1 MKEHIETITS
11 EFIDYKGEK
20 HYFIIAAIS
29 QNFPKYLDISK
40 EEAFINKADKTTNK
54 CIPVFY
60 EVNEYCDGYGM
71 TGYTIPV
78 NKSLRIGISVCNP
91 VDKFDKSLGKAK
103 AIGRARMSDPVLV
116 VKNPGLINTKVV
128 RALLEQESEYL
139 KNNPELLIKGYKE
152 SKLRYERNHQMV
164 NLEKNFTSVERD
176 IAEKLTKNPNFLDKV
191 YDYIEWFKNKMS
203 NK

>member
-11 EFIDYKGEK
+11 EFVDYKGEK

-29 QNFPKYLDISK
+29 QNFPKFLNI
-40 EEAFINKADKTTNK
+40 DKNSSNVKIGNDRT
-54 CIPVFY
+54 PVFY
-60 EVNEYCDGYGM
+60 EVNEYIEDYGM
-71 TGYTIPV
+71 TEYSIPIT
-78 NKSLRIGISVCNP
+78 KSLRIGISICNP
-91 VDKFDKSLGKAK
+91 VDKFNESIGKAK
-103 AIGRARMSDPVLV
+103 AIARARMSDPVLF
-116 VKNPGLINTKVV
+116 VKNAGLINSKVV

-152 SKLRYERNHQMV
+152 SKLRYERNHQME

>member
-11 EFIDYKGEK
+11 EFVDYKGEK

-29 QNFPKYLDISK
+29 QNFPKFLNI
-40 EEAFINKADKTTNK
+40 DKNSNNVKIGNDRT
-54 CIPVFY
+54 PVFY
-60 EVNEYCDGYGM
+60 EVNEYIEGYGM
-71 TGYTIPV
+71 TEYSNSITK
-78 NKSLRIGISVCNP
+78 NLRIGISICNP
-91 VDKFDKSLGKAK
+91 VDKFNESIGKAK
-103 AIGRARMSDPVLV
+103 AIARARMSDPVLF
-116 VKNPGLINTKVV
+116 VKNAGLINSKVV

-164 NLEKNFTSVERD
+164 NLEKNFTPVERD